1 MTFLRKEL
9 DQYLDFRRKR
19 GYALDQASGM
29 LDSFVHFLEKQGS
42 EVITRELCASW
53 NAKHSASHMT
63 MQRRAIAVR
72 GFAKWLRN
80 FDLRHEVPPPYR
92 GGIGKNRPKPYIY
105 TQAEVQALLKASAK
119 IQSLRAIHRVT
130 YPVLWALLHVTGMRI
145 GEALATDVR
154 HIDLEDGTIRIPAMK
169 GTFERLVPLDDTTV
183 AALRSFLRRRDRLLG
198 KRSPYLFTDEQ
209 GRRLRY
215 PAASTMFATLGKEIG
230 LRSPGIKMG
239 EGPRIHDLRHT
250 FAVNTLKRWYAEGK
264 DVHQHI
270 LTLVDVLGHTTLRD
284 TYWYLEAVPELLHL
298 ASRRL
303 ESYLA
308 EGQPS

>member
-1 MTFLRKEL
+1 MSFLRKEL
-9 DQYLDFRRKR
+9 EQYLDFRRKR

-29 LDSFVHFLEKQGS
+29 LDSFVYYVEREGS
-42 EVITRELCASW
+42 EIITRNLYERW
-53 NAKHSASHMT
+53 NVMYPASHIT
-63 MQRRAIAVR
+63 MQQRAIAVR
-72 GFAKWLRN
+72 GFTKWLRN

-92 GGIGKNRPKPYIY
+92 GSIGKNRPKPHIY
-105 TQAEVQALLKASAK
+105 SEAEVAALLKASAK
-119 IQSLRAIHRVT
+119 IQSRRGTHRVT
-130 YPVLWALLHVTGMRI
+130 YPVLWALLYVTGIRI
-145 GEALATDVR
+145 GEALAVDVC
-154 HIDLEDGTIRIPAMK
+154 HIDFDKGTIRIPAMK
-169 GTFERLVPLDDTTV
+169 GTFERLIPLDDTTV
-183 AALRSFLRRRDRLLG
+183 EALRTFLRRRDRLLG

-209 GRRLRY
+209 GQRLRY

-230 LRSPGIKMG
+230 LRPPGIKMG

-284 TYWYLEAVPELLHL
+284 TYWYLEAIPELLHL
-298 ASRRL
+298 ASRRF

>member
-1 MTFLRKEL
+1 MSILRKEL

-19 GYALDQASGM
+19 GYALDQAAGM
-29 LDSFVHFLEKQGS
+29 LDSFVRFLEHQGC
-42 EVITRELCASW
+42 EVISSELCARW
-53 NAKHSASHMT
+53 NAKHPASHNA
-63 MQRRAIAVR
+63 MQQRAIAIR
-72 GFAKWLRN
+72 GFARWLRN

-92 GGIGKNRPKPYIY
+92 GGLGKNRPKPHIY
-105 TQAEVQALLKASAK
+105 TDGEIAALLEQSAK
-119 IQSLRAIHRVT
+119 IQSPRGLRRVT
-130 YPVLWALLHVTGMRI
+130 YPVLWALLHVTGLRI
-145 GEALATDVR
+145 GEALAIDLS
-154 HIDLEDGTIRIPAMK
+154 HIDFESGTIRIAPQK
-169 GTFERLVPLDDTTV
+169 GAYERLVPLDATTMD
-183 AALRSFLRRRDRLLG
+183 ALRVYLRRRYRLLG
-198 KRSPYLFTDEQ
+198 KNPACLFADEH
-209 GRRLRY
+209 GVRLTY
-215 PAASTMFATLGKEIG
+215 PAVSTTFAEVSKAIG
-230 LRSPGIKMG
+230 LRPAGAKMG

-264 DVHQHI
+264 DVKEHI